1 MHLDIQLTEAV
12 NVKAT
17 KITAYR
23 SRIIN
28 FVDTHNTSTSSSIA
42 EQAFTYFD
50 DGVLIIED
58 GKIKALDS
66 AKNISDQGFDLT
78 HCEHL
83 PDQLI
88 CPGFIDAHVHAPQ
101 LDVMGS
107 YGAQLLDWLNT
118 YTFPAEQQFAC
129 EEFSKQESSRFLT
142 SLLANGT
149 TSGLIFTTSYKHSTD
164 HLFAEAKR
172 LNMRIIA
179 GKVMMDRNAPDALL
193 DTAASSLADTEIL
206 INSWHNNGRLGYA
219 VTPRFA
225 GTSTIEQLTAAG
237 KLVEQHPDVWMH
249 THLSENQN
257 EIEWTK
263 GLFPDAKNYLDVY
276 DTYNL
281 VGPRSIFAHCIHLDN
296 DELSRFS
303 DAGCTAAFCPSSN
316 LFLGS
321 GLFDLAEFKSR
332 NIPVAMASDVG
343 AGTSLSML
351 KTMGDA
357 YKTCQLRS
365 YPLSAIESFYLST
378 LGAARAL
385 QLDTYIGSLCPNKEA
400 DFIVLNPSNNMA
412 IKARLKR
419 CKTIEEELFVYMTMG
434 DERLINQTYIA
445 GELKYT
451 NPLSTMEH
459 TN

>member
-12 NVKAT
+12 NVQIK
-17 KITAYR
+17 KLTAYR

-28 FVDTHNTSTSSSIA
+28 FEGSQNSTTSSTIA
-42 EQAFTYFD
+42 EEEFIYLE

-58 GKIKALDS
+58 GKILTIDS
-66 AKNISDQGFDLT
+66 AKNVEAQGFDLSI
-78 HCEHL
+78 CENL

-101 LDVMGS
+101 LDVIGS
-107 YGAQLLDWLNT
+107 YGAQLLDWLNQ
-118 YTFPAEQQFAC
+118 YTFPAEQQFSS
-129 EEFSKQESSRFLT
+129 EEFSMRESSRFLNA
-142 SLLANGT
+142 LLANGT

-164 HLFAEAKR
+164 HLFAQAKA

-193 DTAASSLADTEIL
+193 DTVESSREDTASL
-206 INSWHNNGRLGYA
+206 IQSWHNNGRLGYA

-225 GTSTIEQLTAAG
+225 GTSSIEQLIVAG
-237 KLVEQHPDVWMH
+237 QLIEEYPDVWMH
-249 THLSENQN
+249 THLSENLN

-276 DTYNL
+276 DSYNL
-281 VGPRSIFAHCIHLDN
+281 VGPRSVFAHCIHLSDS
-296 DELSRFS
+296 ELSRFA

-321 GLFDLAEFKSR
+321 GLFDLVEFKSR
-332 NIPVAMASDVG
+332 DIAVALASDVG
-343 AGTSLSML
+343 AGTSLCML

-357 YKTCQLRS
+357 YKTCQLKS
-365 YPLSAIESFYLST
+365 YPLSAVEAFYLST

-385 QLDTYIGSLCPNKEA
+385 QLDTYIGSLSAKKEA
-400 DFIVLNPSNNMA
+400 DFIVLNPNNNDT
-412 IKARLKR
+412 IKARLTR

-434 DERLINQTYIA
+434 DERLIERTYIA

-451 NPLSTMEH
+451 NPHSNLEQV
-459 TN
+459 N